1 MQEYEPLTL
10 KMAAQV
16 GRDNLKDCQAACAV
30 TQQQHSEGA
39 RAVEAACADVGLAR
53 PNRAVRKLM
62 ALAAAN
68 HRVALEAAAECA
80 KRVNQAA
87 NDVAAGLAEGAEVL
101 EAGRDCLDL
110 AAELGVAQTLATI
123 DRLLLRAETAA
134 ESGLLAGGITR
145 VRLRIRNISNIV
157 VKTHKQTNII
167 FVIRLSIS

>member
-10 KMAAQV
+10 KTAAQV

-30 TQQQHSEGA
+30 TQQQHTEGA

-62 ALAAAN
+62 AHAAAS
-68 HRVALEAAAECA
+68 HRVAMEAAAECS
-80 KRVNQAA
+80 KRVNQAP
-87 NDVAAGLAEGAEVL
+87 NDVTAGLAEGAEVL

-110 AAELGVAQTLATI
+110 AAELGVTQTLATI

-145 VRLRIRNISNIV
+145 VRLRIRNILNIV
-157 VKTHKQTNII
+157 VKTHKQT
-167 FVIRLSIS
+167 

>member
-1 MQEYEPLTL
+1 
-10 KMAAQV
+10 
-16 GRDNLKDCQAACAV
+16 V